1 MANKIL
7 ETLVEPAHIEVGST
21 FLLKVK
27 IQFTPSYNLITEDG
41 YDLVTETGDNLIT
54 EGDYYNGQES
64 N

>member
-27 IQFTPSYNLITEDG
+27 IQFTQSYQIITEANES
-41 YDLVTETGDNLIT
+41 LVTETGDNLIT
-54 EGDYYNGQES
+54 EGDYYE
-64 N
+64 

>member
-27 IQFTPSYNLITEDG
+27 IQFTPSYQLVTENNDNLITEI
-41 YDLVTETGDNLIT
+41 GDTLIT
-54 EGDYYNGQES
+54 EGDYYE
-64 N
+64 

>member
-27 IQFTPSYNLITEDG
+27 IQFTPSYNLVTEAEDN
-41 YDLVTETGDNLIT
+41 LITETGDNLIT
-54 EGDYYNGQES
+54 EGDYYE
-64 N
+64 

>member
-1 MANKIL
+1 MASKIL
-7 ETLVEPAHIEVGST
+7 ETLVEPSHIEVGST

-27 IQFTPSYNLITEDG
+27 IQFTPSYNLITETG
-41 YDLVTETGDNLIT
+41 ENLITETGDNLIT

>member
-7 ETLVEPAHIEVGST
+7 ETLIEPAHIEVGST

-41 YDLVTETGDNLIT
+41 YNLVTETGDNLIT

>member
-54 EGDYYNGQES
+54 EGDYYE
-64 N
+64 

>member
-27 IQFTPSYNLITEDG
+27 IQFTPSYNLITEN
-41 YDLVTETGDNLIT
+41 EDNLITEAGDTFIT
-54 EGDYYNGQES
+54 EGDYYE
-64 N
+64 

>member
-27 IQFTPSYNLITEDG
+27 IQFTPSYQLVTENNDNLITEI
-41 YDLVTETGDNLIT
+41 GDTLIT
-54 EGDYYNGQES
+54 EGDYYNE
-64 N
+64 